1 MKAFRQLGA
10 IAGLAT
16 AIAFA
21 HSALAQDFPNKR
33 MTFLIGYGAGTGVVD
48 VPARVLAEKLE
59 KRLGQPFILEH
70 RPGAQSQL
78 VFDAV
83 NKAAP
88 DGYTLGLGTIG
99 LLTLPLNVKAYTLDP
114 ARDMTP
120 VALYAASADPFVL
133 IGSPKAPFKTLAEMI
148 AYGKANPGKITIGA
162 VGTSMEMEVAMLQVK
177 AGVKAQAVPYKANT
191 NMQSD
196 IAGGDLSMGI
206 SSYTA
211 NKAFIDTGRLV
222 LLGVGSKE
230 RDPKL
235 PNAQAIGEVVPGH
248 ELTPFWFGV
257 MAPPKTPAPIVS
269 KLSDAVMA
277 AMREPDVGPAFDKVG
292 MRVDARNSADFR
304 AYLEK
309 EGARFR
315 EAANLIGLKPQ

>member
-1 MKAFRQLGA
+1 MKHIAKLGA
-10 IAGLAT
+10 LALVGT
-16 AIAFA
+16 LAVAQ
-21 HSALAQDFPNKR
+21 SALAQDFPTKR

-48 VPARVLAEKLE
+48 VPARVLGEKME
-59 KRLGQPFILEH
+59 KRLGQAFTLEH

-83 NKAAP
+83 NRAAP

-114 ARDMTP
+114 TKDLTP
-120 VALYAASADPFVL
+120 VALYAASADPFV
-133 IGSPKAPFKTLAEMI
+133 IISSPKAPFKTLAEMI

-177 AGVKAQAVPYKANT
+177 AGVKAQAIPYKANT

-196 IAGGDLSMGI
+196 IAVGDLHMGI

-211 NKAFIDTGRLV
+211 NKSLIDAGRLV

-235 PNAQAIGEVVPGH
+235 PSTTAIGEVVPGH

-257 MAPPKTPAPIVS
+257 IAPPRMPAPIVS
-269 KLSDAVMA
+269 KLSEAVIASMK
-277 AMREPDVGPAFDKVG
+277 EPDVAAAFEKVG
-292 MRVDARNSADFR
+292 MKVDARNSADYRSF
-304 AYLEK
+304 LEK
-309 EGARFR
+309 ESARFR
-315 EAANLIGLKPQ
+315 EAAALIGLKPQ